1 MDFAAL
7 ADAAAAR
14 APQAPVEGVVPGRT
28 LVIDGDGL
36 AYYCAGN
43 DDTTKDEARN
53 SLNSKIAQAKAA
65 CGAEHVV
72 LAVTGRGSHKGHRY
86 AIARVKPY
94 QGQRSNARR
103 PRNWEFLRE
112 LLEAHPLTRVVLDR
126 EADDVIGEVSGAVSA
141 KRPAAVVLTQDKDM
155 RMLTGCW
162 HMDWA
167 THGLLFV
174 DSGTYELV
182 HNDKVYGSKW
192 FLLQLLQGDTADNIP
207 GLPFY
212 CDGSFYA
219 KGHFGQGQLRKL
231 RIGEKGA
238 QEALAKTTNFSEGLF
253 VVRQLYLSYYGAR
266 ADVELAEQAVLL
278 WMRKGADAHWSEGPE
293 AVGCSD
299 AAIDEL
305 FNRVQEARGAH
316 DFG

>member
-14 APQAPVEGVVPGRT
+14 APQAPVEGTVPGRV

-36 AYYCAGN
+36 AYFCAGN
-43 DDTTKDEARN
+43 DDTTPAEARGR
-53 SLNSKIAQAKAA
+53 LNDKIATATAA
-65 CGAEHVV
+65 CGAESVI

-86 AIARVKPY
+86 AIARAKPY

-103 PRNWEFLRE
+103 PKNWEFLRG
-112 LLEAHPLTRVVLDR
+112 LLEAHPQARVLLDR
-126 EADDVIGEVSGAVSA
+126 EADDLMAEVSAYPDGVG
-141 KRPAAVVLTQDKDM
+141 VILTQDKDM
-155 RMLTGCW
+155 RMLAGCW

-167 THGLLFV
+167 THGMLFV
-174 DSGTYELV
+174 PSGTYSLV
-182 HNDKVYGSKW
+182 HNDKVYGPKW

-212 CDGSFYA
+212 CDGSLYA
-219 KGHFGQGQLRKL
+219 KGHPEAGLLRKL

-238 QEALAKTTNFSEGLF
+238 QEALAKTTSFVEGLA
-253 VVRQLYLSYYGAR
+253 VVRQLYTSYYGDR
-266 ADVELAEQAVLL
+266 ADVELAEQAALL
-278 WMRKGADAHWSEGPE
+278 WMRTRPDAHWCEGLLVAE
-293 AVGCSD
+293 CGE

-305 FNRVQEARGAH
+305 FNRVQEAGGAH